1 MRGIVALFLILAFN
15 GVPYGAEIKG
25 VRYGTYVDRTRIVLE
40 LDSPVPFKVEHLKE
54 EGKVLVILEKA
65 SISEGAAA
73 TASIEDGLV
82 KTVTIEKVEGG
93 TRATI
98 ELTTSSFTVSPFHL
112 PSPPRVVLDIW
123 RGERKT
129 FTIVLDPG
137 HGGHD
142 PGARGPAGLREKD
155 VTLDIAKRVAEIL
168 FENTSDRIVLT
179 RSEDVFVG
187 LQDRANIANENNA
200 DMFIS
205 IHVNASPSR
214 TATGIET
221 FYQSISLVERSRLLE
236 KTGGSSYDP
245 KKGTDPGLDMTIESL
260 LRSKMQKGSVDL
272 AISIQDELVRELGEE
287 NRGVKEA
294 MFVVLK
300 NSNVPAVLVEV
311 GFISNPSEERKLR
324 TQEYRDKIARGIA
337 SGIIKFRESS
347 ISGEVGRDHEKE
359 EKAR

>member
-1 MRGIVALFLILAFN
+1 MRGILALFLILAFN

-25 VRYGTYVDRTRIVLE
+25 ARYGTYVDRTRVVLD
-40 LDSPVPFKVEHLKE
+40 LDSLVPFKVEHLKE
-54 EGKVLVILEKA
+54 ERKVSVFLEKA

-73 TASIEDGLV
+73 TASVEDGLV
-82 KTVTIEKVEGG
+82 KTITMEEVEGG

-98 ELTTSSFTVSPFHL
+98 ELATSSFTVSSFHL

-142 PGARGPAGLREKD
+142 PGARGPTGLREKD
-155 VTLDIAKRVAEIL
+155 VTLDIARKVAEIL
-168 FENTSDRIVLT
+168 FENTSDRIILT
-179 RSEDVFVG
+179 RSEDVFVR

-200 DMFIS
+200 DMFVS

-214 TATGIET
+214 TATGVET
-221 FYQSISLVERSRLLE
+221 FYQSISLVESSRILE

-245 KKGTDPGLDMTIESL
+245 SMTIESL

-272 AISIQDELVRELGEE
+272 AISIQDELVRELGVE

-300 NSNVPAVLVEV
+300 NSDVPAVLVEV

-324 TQEYRDKIARGIA
+324 TQEYRDKIARAIA
-337 SGIIKFRESS
+337 SGIMKFRESS
-347 ISGEVGRDHEKE
+347 ISGGEVSRNHEKE
-359 EKAR
+359 EKDR